1 MKGAFFR
8 FIIVVSKDGG
18 ITMLYEKYSQLSDE
32 EMIRIIKDGDSY
44 AIDYLMDK
52 YKEVVKKKAKTLF
65 LIGGE
70 KEDLIQEG
78 MIGLYKAIR
87 DYQFDKENSFY
98 SFADLCISRQMYS
111 AINASNRKKNLP
123 LNTYIS
129 LYTPINTENEDNE
142 DKTTLADTM
151 YLYNDLNPEKLVI
164 DKEKTSMIEDE
175 LYKRLSDL
183 EKQVLDLY
191 LQDLKYQA
199 IARVLNKEPKSID
212 NALQRI
218 KTKLNQ
224 VLKEI

>member
-1 MKGAFFR
+1 MN
-8 FIIVVSKDGG
+8 GG
-18 ITMLYEKYSQLSDE
+18 YVMLDEQYTQLSDE
-32 EMIRIIKDGDSY
+32 EIISKSKEGDTY

-52 YKEVVKKKAKTLF
+52 YKEAVKKKAKTLF

-87 DYQFDKENSFY
+87 DFQFEKESSFY
-98 SFADLCISRQMYS
+98 NFADLCISRQMYS

-129 LYTPINTENEDNE
+129 LYTPINNENEDNE
-142 DKTTLADTM
+142 DKTTLADM
-151 YLYNDLNPEKLVI
+151 VYQYNDLNPEKLLI

-175 LYKRLSDL
+175 LNKRLSNL
-183 EKQVLDLY
+183 EKQVLELY
-191 LQDLKYQA
+191 LQDFKYLQ
-199 IARVLNKEPKSID
+199 IAKVLDKEPKSID